1 MCVVTSWWTYSKSGE
16 SRRWATFSR
25 LPVRRLSMQ
34 TTAYPSEISRSH
46 RWLPI
51 KPAPPV
57 TRARGASLATAEA
70 PVGQAGLAGV
80 SRVEGI
86 AAVYEQLRLLHEGGR
101 APEVEVPDLLPL
113 RDNDR
118 RVGAFE
124 GLVGV
129 EDHPEVRAEPCRPLA
144 GHGVEARRAGAAGFQ
159 GAGYLQGGRVA
170 QAVRVRLGGGP
181 PKGTALAPAGA

>member
-1 MCVVTSWWTYSKSGE
+1 MCVVTSWWTYSKSGK

-34 TTAYPSEISRSH
+34 TTRYPSEISRSH

-101 APEVEVPDLLPL
+101 APEVEVPNLLPL
-113 RDNDR
+113 RDDDR
-118 RVGAFE
+118 RVGVFE

-129 EDHPEVRAEPCRPLA
+129 EDHPEGRAEPGRPLA
-144 GHGVEARRAGAAGFQ
+144 GPGADARRPAAPAPQ
-159 GAGYLQGGRVA
+159 RAGYFEGGRVA
-170 QAVRVRLGGGP
+170 QVVRVRLEGQ
-181 PKGTALAPAGA
+181 T